1 MKSVQYSSKTGL
13 NPVFYSKSIGL
24 YIHIPFCI
32 QICRYC
38 DFTKVRRSEV
48 SRELLDQ
55 YHQALL
61 TEIDYL
67 FNTYDIQNIS
77 SVYFGGGTPSLYPK
91 AGIEEILSRL
101 RPFHSGNIE
110 ITLEADPK
118 TIRKHSLI
126 QLKNMGVNRIS
137 IGAQSFNSRALKE
150 LGRFHEPRDIFE
162 CYEDCREA
170 GFNNLSLDLMFGIP
184 DQTLQEWNFDLQ
196 TLVRLNPEH
205 ISLYNLTLARGTPFY
220 RERNLLSFP
229 DEKDQV
235 RMYRKAHFYLAEKGY
250 EHYEISN
257 FSKKGYTSCHNTD
270 FWNFKPYLGIGA
282 GASSFIPPWRWENLH
297 SPEKYIQTV
306 SAFKRGS
313 RKVRRLTGEE
323 MKSDYVI
330 LQLRKAEGLNN
341 KTYTTLF
348 NSIPEVDFPGLRDEE
363 IKSLIQFKKRIK
375 LNLRGMILSNEVF
388 QRLV

>member
-1 MKSVQYSSKTGL
+1 MFSSKST
-13 NPVFYSKSIGL
+13 GL

-38 DFTKVRRSEV
+38 DFTKVRRSGV
-48 SRELLDQ
+48 TRELLEK

-61 TEIDYL
+61 TEIKYL
-67 FNTYDIQNIS
+67 FNTYDIQSIS

-91 AGIEEILSRL
+91 EGIREILALL
-101 RPFHSGNIE
+101 RPYHSGSIE

-118 TIRKHSLI
+118 TIRKNSLI
-126 QLKNMGVNRIS
+126 LLKDMGINRIS
-137 IGAQSFNSRALKE
+137 IGAQSFNLRVLKQ

-170 GFNNLSLDLMFGIP
+170 GFKNLSLDLMFGIP
-184 DQTLQEWNFDLQ
+184 DQTLKDWEFDLE
-196 TLVRLNPEH
+196 TVTRLNPEH

-220 RERNLLSFP
+220 RERKRLSFP

-235 RMYRKAHFYLAEKGY
+235 QMYRRAHFYLPERGY

-257 FSKKGYTSCHNTD
+257 FSKKGYASCHNTD

-282 GASSFIPPWRWENLH
+282 GASSFIPPRRWENLH
-297 SPEKYIQTV
+297 ALDKYIQSV
-306 SAFKRGS
+306 FVFGKGNPKIRC
-313 RKVRRLTGEE
+313 LTLKEI
-323 MKSDYVI
+323 KSEYVI
-330 LQLRKAEGLNN
+330 LQLRKTEGLNK
-341 KTYTTLF
+341 KTYAGLF
-348 NSIPEVDFPGLRDEE
+348 NSLPEEDFPGLLDEE
-363 IKSLIQFKKRIK
+363 INSLICFKKRIK